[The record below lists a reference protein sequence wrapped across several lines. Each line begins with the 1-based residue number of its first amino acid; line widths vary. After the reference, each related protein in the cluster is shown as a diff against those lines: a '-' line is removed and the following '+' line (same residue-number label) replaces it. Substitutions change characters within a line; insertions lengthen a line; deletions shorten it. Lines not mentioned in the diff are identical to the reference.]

1 MKHKSVYN
9 LPPEERLKDHR
20 RKRDQYALQ
29 PKQKLFAEYMLAGF
43 DVNPCDAAE
52 QAGYEYSMGT
62 TLIKNP
68 AIREYINKRREELTQ
83 ELIAP
88 IRVDQETVISEMAKI
103 AFANA
108 HDFCDEDADGAWV
121 PKKKKDLSRDHAA
134 AIKKIIFTND
144 QFDPSRRV
152 LSSIEFYD
160 KKSALDSL
168 MKHLGLFEKDNVQK
182 KPTFNLNEV
191 LEALPIPEDAKD
203 EVRKKLL
210 AGIEA
215 ESGMLH

>member
-1 MKHKSVYN
+1 MSKKRVYN
-9 LPPEERLKDHR
+9 LPPEEKLKER
-20 RKRDQYALQ
+20 YKLQ
-29 PKQKLFAEYMLAGF
+29 PKQRLFAEHMLAGF
-43 DVNPCDAAE
+43 DVKPGEAAE
-52 QAGYEYSMGT
+52 KAGYAYSMGAA
-62 TLIKNP
+62 LLKNT
-68 AIREYINKRREELTQ
+68 AIREYIKRRREELTE

-88 IRVDQETVISEMAKI
+88 IRIDQETVISEMAKI
-103 AFANA
+103 AFSNA
-108 HDFCDEDADGAWV
+108 HDFCEEDTDGAWI

-168 MKHLGLFEKDNVQK
+168 MKHLGLFEKDNIQK
-182 KPTFNLNEV
+182 KPTFDLNEV
-191 LEALPIPEDAKD
+191 LNALPIPDDAKD

-210 AGIEA
+210 VEIEA
-215 ESGMLH
+215 ESGTLH